1 MIELVFSASPETVRK
16 GASGVCLH
24 RSIGRRQDL
33 AVCALCDLD
42 SFLLSLRFLCR
53 GAAEL
58 SYWHEVSLLA
68 VHCEQ
73 IGQEFACHRECG
85 AIGIPFLFLPGV
97 EQGEIRIVSRSQL
110 RRLHQHMLNMFV
122 ALLGKRCAHCL
133 VGGFLFVA
141 AKPAVADGLANRW
154 EARNIPHLQRPRQ
167 CCDLAHGRYCLQAP
181 HSLRR
186 QSASCWHRS
195 GRSSSWMRRSRVA

>member
-141 AKPAVADGLANRW
+141 AKRGAALAPPAAGRVAASGSMQFQCVSV
-154 EARNIPHLQRPRQ
+154 ARIESWLTR
-167 CCDLAHGRYCLQAP
+167 
-181 HSLRR
+181 
-186 QSASCWHRS
+186 RS
-195 GRSSSWMRRSRVA
+195 GRILWSMASLRASSSGMNPSRCRCCRS